1 MALFT
6 TRLRCIAIGVTISMH
21 LPCALAA
28 GDANWPQWRGPNRDC
43 YVAAGSAPW
52 PKSLDSLEQQWRV
65 ELGPSYSGPIVW
77 GDRIFVTETK
87 DETYEVVRALER
99 ATGRQLW
106 KTQWE
111 GSMSVPF
118 FARDNGD
125 WIRSTPACDGASLY
139 VGGMRDMLVCLNI
152 ADGAI
157 RWKLD
162 FPALLGS
169 DNPGF
174 GLVCSPLIDGDS
186 LYIQAANSVLR
197 IDKRNGK
204 VLWRSLESKDAM
216 MGSPFSSPVI
226 ATIHGKRQLVA
237 QTRQTLAG
245 LDLETG
251 QTLWAIDVPAFRG
264 MNILTPTVIGDRV
277 LTSTYKNKTY
287 MYDVEQKDA
296 SFRVQEAWTLSAQ
309 GYMSSPVV
317 VDDFAYLHLGNG
329 RLSCID
335 LKTGKQRW
343 RTKRFGKYWSMA
355 VNRKKLLALDQRG
368 GLVLMALDPTQATIL
383 SKKRISDAET
393 WAHIA
398 VVDEDVYIR
407 ELNAIAAYRWPS
419 TQDH

>member
-1 MALFT
+1 MARFT
-6 TRLRCIAIGVTISMH
+6 TRLRCLAIGVTISMH

-28 GDANWPQWRGPNRDC
+28 SDANWPQWRGPNRDC
-43 YVAAGSAPW
+43 YVADGSAPW
-52 PKSLDSLEQQWRV
+52 PQSLNSLEQQWRV

-77 GDRIFVTETK
+77 GDRLFVTETK
-87 DETYEVVRALER
+87 DEKYEVVHALDR
-99 ATGRQLW
+99 ATGRALW

-125 WIRSTPACDGASLY
+125 WIRSTPACDGESLY

-162 FPALLGS
+162 FPAVLDS

-186 LYIQAANSVLR
+186 LYLQAANSVLR

-204 VLWRSLESKDAM
+204 VLWRALESKDAM

-226 ATIHGKRQLVA
+226 ATIHDKRQLVA

-251 QTLWAIDVPAFRG
+251 QALWAIDVPAFRG
-264 MNILTPTVIGDRV
+264 MNILTPMVIGNRV

-287 MYDVEQKDA
+287 MYDVERKDA
-296 SFRVQEAWTLSAQ
+296 TFSVHEAWTLSAQ

-335 LKTGKQRW
+335 LKTGEQRW

-368 GLVLMALDPTQATIL
+368 GLVLIALDPAKATIL
-383 SKKRISDAET
+383 SRKRISDAET

-398 VVDEDVYIR
+398 VVNENVYIR
-407 ELNAIAAYRWPS
+407 ELNAIAAHRWAA